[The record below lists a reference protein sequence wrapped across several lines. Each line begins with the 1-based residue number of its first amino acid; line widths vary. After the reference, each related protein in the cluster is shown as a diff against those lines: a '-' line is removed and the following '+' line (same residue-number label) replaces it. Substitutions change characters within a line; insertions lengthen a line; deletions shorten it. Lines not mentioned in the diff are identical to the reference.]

1 MSGIVDRLAARGVVQ
16 RQPDATDRRFTRI
29 ALTDALARKVPA
41 LIGSGPGSRMIAAL
55 EKASPEERRTML
67 EGLTL
72 LQRYL
77 SPTPSVS
84 RVS

>member
-29 ALTDALARKVPA
+29 ALTDALARKVPS
-41 LIGSGPGSRMIAAL
+41 LIGIGPGSRMIAAL

-84 RVS
+84 RVP